1 MLTKEIF
8 DMHITLQEGSEFF
21 RGLLLL
27 IRKDQKI
34 TEEEKTLLMRIGKS
48 LGFAPSFCTTA
59 IGEIMENK
67 YISNIPPVFSNKKI
81 AENFINHGLI
91 ISYSDN
97 EIHKNELQWLRS
109 VAKCNGIDDEWVLQE
124 KEKLILSHHNKKKD
138 FEDLIR
144 LHPLS

>member
-1 MLTKEIF
+1 
-8 DMHITLQEGSEFF
+8 MHITLQEGSEFF

-34 TEEEKTLLMRIGKS
+34 TDEEKSLLMRIGKS

-59 IGEIMENK
+59 IAEILENK
-67 YISNIPPVFSNKKI
+67 YVSTNPPVFSDKKI

-91 ISYSDN
+91 ISFSDN
-97 EIHKNELQWLRS
+97 EIHRNELQWLQL
-109 VAKCNGIDDEWVLQE
+109 VANSNGIDNAWVQQE
-124 KEKLILSHHNKKKD
+124 KEKLILAHNKKKKD
-138 FEDLIR
+138 FDDLIR